1 MKNLALL
8 TKKITQSIS
17 ILLFIGLPVAG
28 FAHDGN
34 DHYGPHMM
42 WQGYGMVMGPFMML
56 IFVALIVI
64 VGVLLARWLSGHGIG
79 PRAQSRQ
86 ESLDILK
93 NRFAR
98 GEINKEEFEER
109 KQILQNMD

>member
-8 TKKITQSIS
+8 TRKAVQSIP
-17 ILLFIGLPVAG
+17 ILLFIGLPMIV
-28 FAHDGN
+28 FSHDGS

-42 WQGYGMVMGPFMML
+42 WQGYGMVLGPFMML
-56 IFVALIVI
+56 IFIALII
-64 VGVLLARWLSGHGIG
+64 IAGVLVVRWLSGHGIG

-98 GEINKEEFEER
+98 GEINKDEFEER